1 MIDSIISRLSDSSA
15 GDTPWLSVEGLLDL
29 SELESRSQQRFPKLY
44 VIELTEHARPD
55 VRGSGPALQSLQAE
69 IGVICLMSK
78 RNGACPSLWPLREA
92 VRSRLFGFVPQSG
105 NNSDSSEGSQH
116 GYEPLWLNGGGL
128 LKINA
133 GHVAW
138 LDKFMTEYTAQA
150 AQ

>member
-1 MIDSIISRLSDSSA
+1 MIDSIISRLSDASLDA
-15 GDTPWLSVEGLLDL
+15 TGKNPWLSVEGLLDL
-29 SELESRSQQRFPKLY
+29 SELENRSQQRFPKLY

-55 VRGSGPALQSLQAE
+55 VRGSGPALQSVQAE

-78 RNGACPSLWPLREA
+78 RNGACPSLTPIRQA
-92 VRSRLFGFVPQSG
+92 VRSRLFGFVPQSDS
-105 NNSDSSEGSQH
+105 NSSHD
-116 GYEPLWLNGGGL
+116 YEPLWLGGGGL

>member
-1 MIDSIISRLSDSSA
+1 MIASIISRLSDASLDVTGS
-15 GDTPWLSVEGLLDL
+15 PLWLSVEGLLDL
-29 SELESRSQQRFPKLY
+29 SELDDKSNKRFPKLY
-44 VIELTEHARPD
+44 VIELTEQAKPD
-55 VRGSGPALQSLQAE
+55 VRGSGPALQSVQAE

-78 RNGACPSLWPLREA
+78 RNGACPSLTPMRQA
-92 VRSRLFGFVPQSG
+92 VRSRLFGFVPQSD
-105 NNSDSSEGSQH
+105 SDSDD
-116 GYEPLWLNGGGL
+116 YEPLWLNGGGL

>member
-1 MIDSIISRLSDSSA
+1 MIASIISRLSDASLDA
-15 GDTPWLSVEGLLDL
+15 TGKNPWLTVEGLLDL
-29 SELESRSQQRFPKLY
+29 SELDDKSNKRFPKLY
-44 VIELTEHARPD
+44 VIELTEQAKPD
-55 VRGSGPALQSLQAE
+55 VRGSGPALQSVQAE

-78 RNGACPSLWPLREA
+78 RNGACPSLAPLRA
-92 VRSRLFGFVPQSG
+92 VVRARLFGFVPLDD
-105 NNSDSSEGSQH
+105 SDASLAH
-116 GYEPLWLNGGGL
+116 DYEPLWLNGGGL